1 MDWQSAFTELEA
13 ATVDTFGEPVIVQSG
28 AGQTRTIQVA
38 FDSGDDVGVSRRGNS
53 RTIPIRSKTLV
64 GLAKRSSL
72 PDDFEEWIATYNGNQ
87 YSLSEGDNEDVLELW
102 LVFSPVSNTNGKF
115 IRD

>member
-1 MDWQSAFTELEA
+1 MDWKSAFNELEA

-38 FDSGDDVGVSRRGNS
+38 FDSGDDVGVSRKGNS
-53 RTIPIRSKTLV
+53 RNVSIRSSTLV

-72 PDDFEEWIATYNGNQ
+72 PNDFERWIATYMGKE
-87 YSLSEGDNEDVLELW
+87 YSLSEGENEDVLELW
-102 LVFSPVSNTNGKF
+102 LVFSPVGKNDGRF